1 MKSNFFRKCFLSLGL
16 FLFLSLLVPFSNWG
30 TMPVQAA
37 ATTNNEK
44 VEDYRLNLKSVS
56 IVKGKT
62 FALKV
67 YNVNEN
73 AKVTYKYKSSDAD
86 VASVSDDGVITANKI
101 GNATVT
107 VTIKSGSSTSSP
119 LTCDVTVGPPAFSV
133 KLTRSRIV
141 IGLDKSDFLNVILK
155 PTNTVEVARFSSYN
169 YNIASVSS
177 GGRVTGKQ
185 LGLTYLFAVID
196 ATDNDG
202 SQKYSRCTVIVTSS
216 DNASALESYFAEHPE
231 LDLIAQDELDAG
243 LDQFFNEK
251 YDPSSSTSLANSLN
265 RYLEDTFKLSE
276 LKKQYD
282 SSKTQSSSVEIVR
295 SN

>member
-1 MKSNFFRKCFLSLGL
+1 MKNYLFRKCFLSFGL
-16 FLFLSLLVPFSNWG
+16 FLILSLLISFSNLNV
-30 TMPVQAA
+30 TTVQAA
-37 ATTNNEK
+37 STNGIEK
-44 VEDYRLNLKSVS
+44 SDDYRLNLKSVS

-73 AKVTYKYKSSDAD
+73 AKVTFKSGDAE

-101 GNATVT
+101 GNTAVT
-107 VTIKSGSSTSSP
+107 VTIKAGTQTST

-133 KLTRSRIV
+133 KLTRSRLV

-155 PTNTVEVARFSSYN
+155 PTNTVEYARFSSYD
-169 YNIASVSS
+169 YNIASVSI

-196 ATDNDG
+196 ATDSDG

-216 DNASALESYFAEHPE
+216 DNAPLLETYFADHPE
-231 LDLIAQDELDAG
+231 LDLIAQDQLDTA
-243 LDQFFNEK
+243 LNNFFNVK
-251 YDPSSSTSLANSLN
+251 YDASSSTSLVGSLN
-265 RYLEDTFKLSE
+265 RYLDDKFNLSE

-282 SSKTQSSSVEIVR
+282 SSKVQSNSIEIVF
-295 SN
+295 S

>member
-1 MKSNFFRKCFLSLGL
+1 MKSKFFRKCFLSLGL
-16 FLFLSLLVPFSNWG
+16 FLFLSLLIPFSSWN
-30 TMPVQAA
+30 TVSVQAA

-44 VEDYRLNLKSVS
+44 GEDYRLNLKSVS

-73 AKVTYKYKSSDAD
+73 AKVTYKYKSGDAD
-86 VASVSDDGVITANKI
+86 IASVSDDGVITANKI
-101 GNATVT
+101 GSTTVT
-107 VTIKSGSSTSSP
+107 VTIKSGSSTIP

-133 KLTRSRIV
+133 RLTRSRIV

-177 GGRVTGKQ
+177 GGRVTGRQ

-196 ATDNDG
+196 AIDSDG

-216 DNASALESYFAEHPE
+216 DNASLLESYFAEHPE
-231 LDLIAQDELDAG
+231 LDLIAQDELDAA
-243 LDQFFNEK
+243 LDQFFNVK
-251 YDPSSSTSLANSLN
+251 YDPSSSSSLVNSLN
-265 RYLEDTFKLSE
+265 RYLDDNFNLSE

-282 SSKTQSSSVEIVR
+282 SSKPQSNSIEIVR

>member
-1 MKSNFFRKCFLSLGL
+1 MKNNLFRKCFLSFGL
-16 FLFLSLLVPFSNWG
+16 FLLLSLLISFSDLNV
-30 TMPVQAA
+30 TMVQAA
-37 ATTNNEK
+37 STNGIEK
-44 VEDYRLNLKSVS
+44 SDDYRLNLKSVS

-73 AKVTYKYKSSDAD
+73 AKVTFKSGDAE

-101 GNATVT
+101 GNTAVT
-107 VTIKSGSSTSSP
+107 VTIKAGTQTST

-133 KLTRSRIV
+133 KLTRSRLV

-155 PTNTVEVARFSSYN
+155 PTNTVEYARFSSYD
-169 YNIASVSS
+169 YNIASVSI

-196 ATDNDG
+196 ATDSDG

-216 DNASALESYFAEHPE
+216 DNAPLLEAYFADHPE
-231 LDLIAQDELDAG
+231 LDLIAQDQLDTA
-243 LDQFFNEK
+243 LNNFFNVK
-251 YDPSSSTSLANSLN
+251 YDASSSTSLVGSLN
-265 RYLEDTFKLSE
+265 RYLDDKFNLSE

-282 SSKTQSSSVEIVR
+282 SSKVQSSSIEIVF
-295 SN
+295 S